1 MNGELYK
8 LSMTGIS
15 QQCISPEEGRQILG
29 EIHSGTCGHHASS
42 RTFVA
47 KSFRAGFFWLT
58 AHADAVDLVQKCLGC
73 QMYARQP
80 HMPASE
86 LKTIPLAWSFAVWG
100 LDMLGP
106 FKMASGGF
114 THLLVAVN
122 KFTKCIEAKPVKKL
136 DGSTVV
142 NFMRGLSFSMASPM
156 ILSQI
161 MEQISLHKSSR
172 NSVGLRALGYTWLL

>member
-100 LDMLGP
+100 LDMLGL
-106 FKMASGGF
+106 SRW
-114 THLLVAVN
+114 LQ
-122 KFTKCIEAKPVKKL
+122 
-136 DGSTVV
+136 VV
-142 NFMRGLSFSMASPM
+142 SH
-156 ILSQI
+156 
-161 MEQISLHKSSR
+161 ISLLQSTNLQSALRPSLLR
-172 NSVGLRALGYTWLL
+172 NWTDRL